1 MFTGI
6 VQTIGT
12 VTRCLPKGG
21 DVEVVIAAS
30 PGYLEGTALGD
41 SIAVN
46 GCCLTVTQLVDGEFT
61 ADVSRETLSLTTLGS
76 NWASGSRVNLEKAL
90 RAGDALGGHYVTG
103 HVDGIATVAAVKD
116 DARSR
121 RVEFVVP
128 VKLARYIARKG
139 SVTVDGVSLTVN
151 GVTDLDAGSPDARF
165 DVNLVPHTLD
175 VTILGG
181 YVEGTR
187 VNIEVDIIA
196 RYLERMMGAP

>member
-21 DVEVVIAAS
+21 DVEIAIAA
-30 PGYLEGTALGD
+30 PAGYLEGTALGD
-41 SIAVN
+41 SIACN
-46 GCCLTVTQLVDGEFT
+46 GCCLTVTQLAEGAFT
-61 ADVSRETLSLTTLGS
+61 ADVSRETLSLTTLG
-76 NWASGSRVNLEKAL
+76 NWTAGSRVNLERAL

-103 HVDGIATVAAVKD
+103 HVDGIATVAAVTD

-151 GVTDLDAGSPDARF
+151 GVTDLDAGKPDARF
-165 DVNLVPHTLD
+165 DVNLVPHTLEAT
-175 VTILGG
+175 VLGG
-181 YVEGTR
+181 YVAGTR
-187 VNIEVDIIA
+187 VNFEVDIIA
-196 RYLERMMGAP
+196 RYVERMMGAS